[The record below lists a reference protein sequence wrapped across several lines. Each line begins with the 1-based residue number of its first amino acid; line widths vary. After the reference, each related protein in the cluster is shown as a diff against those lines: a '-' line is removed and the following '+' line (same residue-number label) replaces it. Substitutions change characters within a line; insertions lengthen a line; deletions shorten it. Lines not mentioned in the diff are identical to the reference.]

1 MLSNAK
7 ECLYLWVEGLC
18 CDICSTGS
26 HFEYHFWKKICLSN
40 LPNFLTLRKWPKRQK
55 NHSWG
60 AFSLSPLNCW
70 RNFIIENVW
79 VYGPKELESSWNWH
93 FLTWWK
99 YQIFN
104 ILNVLLNF
112 DLKCCILSM
121 NAYSY
126 FWMSLLWYLSQWEPF
141 WISFLKTKMCSS
153 HLSKF
158 LTHRKWLKRQSPHS
172 WGTFSLGP
180 LNY

>member
-1 MLSNAK
+1 MPKNAYIYELKVFVVIFVPLGATLNIIFEKKSVYQICRIFWLSENDQK
-7 ECLYLWVEGLC
+7 
-18 CDICSTGS
+18 D
-26 HFEYHFWKKICLSN
+26 K
-40 LPNFLTLRKWPKRQK
+40 K

-60 AFSLSPLNCW
+60 PFSLGSLNCW

-153 HLSKF
+153 HLPKF
-158 LTHRKWLKRQSPHS
+158 LTHRKW
-172 WGTFSLGP
+172 
-180 LNY
+180 NIY